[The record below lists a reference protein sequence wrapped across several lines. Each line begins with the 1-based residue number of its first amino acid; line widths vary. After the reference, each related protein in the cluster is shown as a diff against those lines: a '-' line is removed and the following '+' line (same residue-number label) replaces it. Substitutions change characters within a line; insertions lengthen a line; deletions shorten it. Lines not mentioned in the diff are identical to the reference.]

1 MSLMGNL
8 QGGLK
13 YLPDD
18 LDDVV
23 DFMVDTN
30 KPRRELKEALVASV
44 SRAKETGRIL
54 EPVK

>member
-1 MSLMGNL
+1 MGNPK
-8 QGGLK
+8 GGLK

-30 KPRRELKEALVASV
+30 TPRRELKEALVASV
-44 SRAKETGRIL
+44 SRAKERGHII